1 MMLALLVLYLVEGT
15 VHAPLAYRHCICSL
29 FLCVFLCVFHE
40 AQSEEFSHAEH

>member
-29 FLCVFLCVFHE
+29 FLCVFHE
-40 AQSEEFSHAEH
+40 AQSEQFSHAEH